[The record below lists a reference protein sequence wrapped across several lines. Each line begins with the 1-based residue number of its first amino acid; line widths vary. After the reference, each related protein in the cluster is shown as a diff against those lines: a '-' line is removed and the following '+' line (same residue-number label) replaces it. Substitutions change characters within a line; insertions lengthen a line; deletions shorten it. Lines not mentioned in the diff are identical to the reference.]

1 MEKLDCAFVV
11 KISKTQKETLEQSI
25 PNKVYRYSNEE
36 LKEIIDDYLELNR
49 EYYIGYRFL
58 CD

>member
-49 EYYIGYRFL
+49 EYYMDYKFL